1 MLATLMLSASL
12 TFTATATGVE
22 QGTPIE
28 FFFAGKDSDRDYETM
43 FLLTETIDGFCARA
57 ENAGLPRGRHT
68 DARSCRL
75 WPVGCTLKFEP
86 ALDRYVEGRMPEGL
100 PDAEPVYTGGRRL
113 ADGRCEA
120 GTNMPMSVF
129 STFTLDQSPIVYDGI
144 YGQGAVYNC
153 FKAKEKLEKGQTV
166 MFTVSWDEKTMPR
179 FLHLT
184 ASPGKAMDLVQCLKR
199 ESEQG
204 SLDVLLGFEDAMTV
218 AEATAVATLVASL
231 DSARIRFNGVTNLFY
246 RSFLPLVKWR
256 DRKER
261 LAQPFELTIGEPDQ
275 LVFIEEDWT
284 VEGDD
289 PKLTPIQ
296 IDFAASADPKYAQID
311 TCFIFASKATTVARL
326 RTAMKRL
333 SSRHVV
339 NWYIFVKEP

>member
-1 MLATLMLSASL
+1 MLATFLLSASL

-22 QGTPIE
+22 QGTPVE
-28 FFFAGKDSDRDYETM
+28 FYFAGKDTDRDYETM
-43 FLLTETIDGFCARA
+43 FLLTETLDEFCDRL
-57 ENAGLPRGRHT
+57 ERAGLPRGKPT
-68 DARSCRL
+68 DVRSCRL

-100 PDAEPVYTGGRRL
+100 PDSEPVYTGGRRL

-120 GTNMPMSVF
+120 GTNMPMSAF

-153 FKAKEKLEKGQTV
+153 FKAKSTLKAGERFT
-166 MFTVSWDEKTMPR
+166 FTVSWDAATMPR

-184 ASPGKAMDLVQCLKR
+184 ARPGGERELVERLRQ
-199 ESEQG
+199 ESGRGG
-204 SLDVLLGFEDAMTV
+204 SIDVLLGFADTMTV
-218 AEATAVATLVASL
+218 AEATKVAALAASL
-231 DSARIRFNGVTNLFY
+231 DSPQLKFNGTTNLFY

-256 DRKER
+256 DRRER
-261 LAQPFELTIGEPDQ
+261 LVQPFELVLGEPDR

-289 PKLTPIQ
+289 PKLTPRE
-296 IDFAASADPKYAQID
+296 IDFAASAEPKYATVN
-311 TCFIFASKATTVARL
+311 TCFLYASATTTVARL
-326 RTAMKRL
+326 RAAMNRL
-333 SSRHVV
+333 ASRQVI
-339 NWYIFVKEP
+339 NWYVFVKE